1 MTSCPH
7 GHPIPGQV
15 EAPAFSR
22 RQHAYR
28 LDTAQPG
35 APVVVL
41 TVSEVVE
48 DEQALIT
55 LLHGKGLTPGTEL
68 VVVERGAD
76 GGCVLLVN
84 GSRVHAA
91 GDAADVGACGR
102 TVSASGSTT
111 LRKETGCSPSWVR
124 ACRPSWRSRSF

>member
-1 MTSCPH
+1 
-7 GHPIPGQV
+7 V
-15 EAPAFSR
+15 EAPDSSR

-41 TVSEVVE
+41 AITEVVE

-68 VVVERGAD
+68 VVVERGA
-76 GGCVLLVN
+76 GSGCVLLVN
-84 GSRVHAA
+84 GSRVHVA
-91 GDAADVGACGR
+91 GDVAHMV
-102 TVSASGSTT
+102 
-111 LRKETGCSPSWVR
+111 WVR
-124 ACRPSWRSRSF
+124 VVEL

>member
-7 GHPIPGQV
+7 GNPIPSQV

-41 TVSEVVE
+41 IVSEVVE

-55 LLHGKGLTPGTEL
+55 WLYGKGLTPGTEV

-84 GSRVHAA
+84 GSHVHVA
-91 GDAADVGACGR
+91 GDVAHV
-102 TVSASGSTT
+102 V
-111 LRKETGCSPSWVR
+111 WVR
-124 ACRPSWRSRSF
+124 VVEL